1 MLITSFFIKQCVCV
15 NPKLP
20 IYPSSL
26 LSPCL
31 EMRYDLRGTRAASR
45 GEGEYVIGF
54 GVKVFTLPL
63 GEVLGS
69 SGGGE

>member
-1 MLITSFFIKQCVCV
+1 M
-15 NPKLP
+15 
-20 IYPSSL
+20 PSSL
-26 LSPCL
+26 LSPCP
-31 EMRYDLRGTRAASR
+31 EMRYDLRGTRAASQ
-45 GEGEYVIGF
+45 GEGKYVTGF